1 MWKERHF
8 VENKTLI
15 MQHALGMQE
24 MYLVP
29 KYVKWICV
37 GIFLCTFATG
47 KASIINHWWS
57 DLISPLELSG

>member
-1 MWKERHF
+1 
-8 VENKTLI
+8 

-29 KYVKWICV
+29 KYVKLICV

-47 KASIINHWWS
+47 KASKINHWWS
-57 DLISPLELSG
+57 DLISPLKLSG